1 MSIRWKKLEMLP
13 FRWEF
18 FRVTTLTV
26 DDRQMVKLPKTEP
39 GQTFKYV
46 SGSNGTISLVP
57 LTKKTSAKKPVAV
70 VKTSRKLAISSKAPV
85 ATTNP
90 EPEYIVAKLVKHG
103 DEMYFELPKGY
114 KLDPEDIGKAVAEER
129 ESRG

>member
-1 MSIRWKKLEMLP
+1 MRRKKLETIA
-13 FRWEF
+13 FQWEF
-18 FRVTTLTV
+18 LPMKTLTV

-57 LTKKTSAKKPVAV
+57 MTKKTSAKKRVAL
-70 VKTSRKLAISSKAPV
+70 VKPSRKLAVSSKASV
-85 ATTNP
+85 AITKP
-90 EPEYIVAKLVKHG
+90 EPEYIMAKLVKHG

-129 ESRG
+129 ESRA

>member
-1 MSIRWKKLEMLP
+1 MK
-13 FRWEF
+13 
-18 FRVTTLTV
+18 TLTV

-57 LTKKTSAKKPVAV
+57 VMKKNRIKKTVTAKIFRNAV
-70 VKTSRKLAISSKAPV
+70 NPGRKLPISTKVVV
-85 ATTNP
+85 ATTKP

-129 ESRG
+129 ESRA

>member
-1 MSIRWKKLEMLP
+1 MK
-13 FRWEF
+13 
-18 FRVTTLTV
+18 TLTV

-57 LTKKTSAKKPVAV
+57 MTKKTSAKKRVAL
-70 VKTSRKLAISSKAPV
+70 VKPSRKLAVSSKASV
-85 ATTNP
+85 AITKP
-90 EPEYIVAKLVKHG
+90 EPGYIMAKLVKHG

-129 ESRG
+129 ESRA